1 MAPPVL
7 MCVTKEEREKAGY
20 SSFREWIEDSR
31 SIYIGANVQK
41 YAPSHIP
48 SHWVNP
54 FYGYYQGEEANKL
67 FESFIRH
74 KDVLKQYLPGL
85 KDKVL
90 GCFCTNEC
98 HGEVLIK
105 LYNEYVEDGN
115 CVIKKM

>member
-31 SIYIGANVQK
+31 SVYIGANVQK

-67 FESFIRH
+67 YESFIRH
-74 KDVLKQYLPGL
+74 NDVLKQCLPEL

-90 GCFCTNEC
+90 GCWCTTGC

-105 LYNEYVEDGN
+105 HYNAFVCENDVLF
-115 CVIKKM
+115 K